1 MINVSKEFKEKIKY
15 GRFLLYLT
23 ITLADGTVLN
33 LDDSNIWE
41 GGFKIDEGVTESG
54 AFTIG
59 SCIINKMTV
68 VLYDEDEKLSR
79 RVFDRAQVIPYIGM
93 ELDDGSIEKIQ
104 KGVYEVDSTSYDG
117 DLITLEC
124 LDNMHKL
131 DKEYA
136 GVTTTYP
143 ATIQTIV
150 NDLCRYCG
158 VVLQSAR
165 FDGYNVK
172 LTKRPINSGI
182 TCRQVLSYAMQ
193 MICKFA
199 KCDANGKLIVDW
211 FDQQVFEQNTLLDG
225 GIFDDDSP
233 YSSGDEADG
242 GTFSPWN
249 TGYEHNSGRFEDM
262 DAFHHI
268 YTLDTLDV
276 AVEDVIISGVQVTA
290 ETENT
295 ENADTLFYG
304 EEGYVLKISGN
315 PFITK
320 ENAANFA
327 EFLGKKLIGLIFR
340 PLDASAL
347 PNPTVEAGD
356 IAYISDGPSK
366 SYSALV
372 TNLSFDPDD
381 NMSISC
387 DAESPKKTESQRPTE
402 LEQTLAKMRK
412 ETENTL
418 SNYDLIVQQMS
429 QLAAN
434 TLGFH
439 ETKIIQD
446 DGSVIVYR
454 HDKPKLSE
462 SKIVYKSGIDGFFVT
477 KNYTGKDS
485 TTVWKAG
492 FDSNGNAALNIL
504 SVIGIHW
511 DWAYGGTLS
520 LGGVGNGNGVLKAY
534 DAKGK
539 LVSTLSNNG
548 LQFYNDKGLTTT
560 LIQDGKII
568 IYKDPIDYADIS
580 AGNTIEYSA
589 IRILDGSITPV
600 SGGLELDEEDGNIT
614 GIELEG
620 FGISIN
626 NENDNYFDG
635 TFETLETENFSCSN
649 GGNAHLDSIEIKNV
663 VTIANTPNQYGTYAT
678 YHKDV
683 DFRGGIT
690 LHKYPTVTT
699 GYNCYINMNTFQL
712 SKFSSSSER
721 YKILGA
727 ELSKEFID
735 NLYNIKPIMA
745 RYKDGY
751 LDEHDERVGIDFPM
765 FNADD
770 VNQYFPLAV
779 DHVDGKPENWNER
792 IMIPAMFAMIKQQK
806 EEIESLKQAVKEMR
820 GN

>member
-1 MINVSKEFKEKIKY
+1 MINVSKEFKEKIEY

-23 ITLADGTVLN
+23 ITLVDGTVLN

-54 AFTIG
+54 EFTIG

-68 VLYDEDEKLSR
+68 VLHDEEKLSR
-79 RVFDRAQVIPYIGM
+79 QVFDGAQVIPYVGI
-93 ELDDGSIEKIQ
+93 ELDNGSIEKIP

-150 NDLCRYCG
+150 TDLCRHCG
-158 VVLQSAR
+158 VALQSAR

-172 LTKRPINSGI
+172 LTKRPTNSGI

-199 KCDANGKLIVDW
+199 KCDANGKLIIDW
-211 FDQQVFEQNTLLDG
+211 FNQQVFEQNALLDG

-233 YSSGDEADG
+233 YSSGDDADG

-249 TGYEHNSGRFEDM
+249 TGYEHSSGTFEDM

-295 ENADTLFYG
+295 ENADILFYG

-418 SNYDLIVQQMS
+418 SAYDIVVQQMS

-477 KNYTGKDS
+477 RSYTGKDS

-520 LGGVGNGNGVLKAY
+520 LGGVGNGNGVLKVF
-534 DAKGK
+534 DAKGNVVGLWDK
-539 LVSTLSNNG
+539 DGIIAKTGKFSGDITGATGKFAGDISGASGTFSGRLNAKTGSIAGWDITGEGLATDKMKIYSNKSIDTADSPDDI
-548 LQFYNDKGLTTT
+548 FTDEFYTRVYNDGISTGEVSASKIDFHPKSGDSYYKGTS
-560 LIQDGKII
+560 K
-568 IYKDPIDYADIS
+568 
-580 AGNTIEYSA
+580 TITVVT
-589 IRILDGSITPV
+589 DV
-600 SGGLELDEEDGNIT
+600 SGST
-614 GIELEG
+614 
-620 FGISIN
+620 
-626 NENDNYFDG
+626 
-635 TFETLETENFSCSN
+635 
-649 GGNAHLDSIEIKNV
+649 IK
-663 VTIANTPNQYGTYAT
+663 
-678 YHKDV
+678 
-683 DFRGGIT
+683 
-690 LHKYPTVTT
+690 TT
-699 GYNCYINMNTFQL
+699 KL
-712 SKFSSSSER
+712 R
-721 YKILGA
+721 
-727 ELSKEFID
+727 FID
-735 NLYNIKPIMA
+735 GLLVT
-745 RYKDGY
+745 G
-751 LDEHDERVGIDFPM
+751 
-765 FNADD
+765 
-770 VNQYFPLAV
+770 LA
-779 DHVDGKPENWNER
+779 
-792 IMIPAMFAMIKQQK
+792 
-806 EEIESLKQAVKEMR
+806 
-820 GN
+820 